1 MFTIKYLV
9 NGAYVDKLN
18 LACCFG
24 LRLKPVFAN
33 VTEPKK
39 TLLTLKSVESEPK
52 DNNLATF
59 NKVNKLFHN
68 F

>member
-33 VTEPKK
+33 VTEPK
-39 TLLTLKSVESEPK
+39 
-52 DNNLATF
+52 NNIAHF
-59 NKVNKLFHN
+59 KIS
-68 F
+68 